1 MFILSK
7 SKSLAS
13 TSLITVVH
21 FNFNTNSS
29 HSFSTKSIGNPFK
42 LLDSTIFRR
51 VRKNRNLTGVYF
63 DSHTAAAT
71 ATATEASTSVPIST
85 DSTSDLNCDTPS
97 YRQNELRLTCTE
109 LDSSG
114 NLNIRHG
121 RFSKSNLCASL
132 GLQARDLRKLDGT
145 LKNQLPS
152 VLIRPRAVLINFDL
166 IRAVIKWDQVTF
178 FNGKHD
184 VSHLQKLLLQ
194 DLQTKLKSSS
204 ASVNSSLPFE
214 FVVIETIFQTTL
226 QGLQDEL
233 DSMGPSIEKHLTI
246 LERFVHWDK
255 LKTMLECKKRVALF
269 HERVSNLRNCI
280 AEVLESDADMAAMYL
295 TAKSSSSNPR
305 PVYAHDEMELLLE
318 SYLKIAE
325 EIVSR
330 VQLLASNI
338 QSTEDIVNI
347 GLVGQRNELL
357 LLELKLGI
365 GTFAASMGAFGASV
379 LGMNLVNGF
388 ERDPNAFWLTLGGLV
403 SISIFA
409 FTSSWRR
416 MLQLIRKY

>member
-1 MFILSK
+1 LNILIFVQGVSAQMVNNVRFFASK
-7 SKSLAS
+7 VLKLP
-13 TSLITVVH
+13 LIPS
-21 FNFNTNSS
+21 FNV
-29 HSFSTKSIGNPFK
+29 FK
-42 LLDSTIFRR
+42 LGKQKQ
-51 VRKNRNLTGVYF
+51 KNKINSFFF
-63 DSHTAAAT
+63 DSRNVSDKLTLESAAT
-71 ATATEASTSVPIST
+71 NQDHLGNVLRHS
-85 DSTSDLNCDTPS
+85 
-97 YRQNELRLTCTE
+97 ELKLICTE
-109 LDSSG
+109 LD
-114 NLNIRHG
+114 RHG
-121 RFSKSNLCASL
+121 YSSLRQGLFSKSSLCSSL

-152 VLIRPRAVLINFDL
+152 ILIRPSAILVNFDSV
-166 IRAVIKWDQVTF
+166 RAVIKWDRVTF
-178 FNGKHD
+178 FDGQE
-184 VSHLQKLLLQ
+184 VSSQVQTILIK
-194 DLQTKLKSSS
+194 DLATKLKTKSS
-204 ASVNSSLPFE
+204 APLPFE
-214 FVVIETIFQTTL
+214 FIAIESILQTTL
-226 QGLQDEL
+226 QALQDEF
-233 DSMGPSIEKHLTI
+233 DNMAPAIEQHLTI

-269 HERVSNLRNCI
+269 HERISSLRNCI

-295 TAKSSSSNPR
+295 TAKSGKSQPR
-305 PVYAHDEMELLLE
+305 PVYAHEEIELLLE

-365 GTFAASMGAFGASV
+365 GTFSASMGGFGASI
-379 LGMNLVNGF
+379 LGMNLINGM
-388 ERDPNAFWLTLGGLV
+388 EGNPQAFFMILTALISV
-403 SISIFA
+403 SLFA

>member
-1 MFILSK
+1 MRAGVSASMVKNVRFFASK
-7 SKSLAS
+7 ALKLP
-13 TSLITVVH
+13 
-21 FNFNTNSS
+21 FNV
-29 HSFSTKSIGNPFK
+29 FK
-42 LLDSTIFRR
+42 LAKQKEANS
-51 VRKNRNLTGVYF
+51 LTSFYF
-63 DSHTAAAT
+63 DSRNVSEKQSLETST
-71 ATATEASTSVPIST
+71 NQDLTSV
-85 DSTSDLNCDTPS
+85 L
-97 YRQNELRLTCTE
+97 RHNELKLICTE
-109 LDSSG
+109 LD
-114 NLNIRHG
+114 RHG
-121 RFSKSNLCASL
+121 HSSLRQGIFSKSSLCSSL

-152 VLIRPRAVLINFDL
+152 ILIRPSAILVNFDSV
-166 IRAVIKWDQVTF
+166 RAVIKCDRVTF
-178 FNGKHD
+178 FNGQEISSQVQAVLIK
-184 VSHLQKLLLQ
+184 
-194 DLQTKLKSSS
+194 DLATKLRTKSSS
-204 ASVNSSLPFE
+204 APLPFE
-214 FVVIETIFQTTL
+214 FIAIETILQTTL
-226 QGLQDEL
+226 QALQDEF
-233 DSMGPSIEKHLTI
+233 DCMAPAIEQHLTI

-269 HERVSNLRNCI
+269 HERISSLRNCI

-295 TAKSSSSNPR
+295 TAKSGNSQPR
-305 PVYAHDEMELLLE
+305 PVYAHEEIELLLE

-365 GTFAASMGAFGASV
+365 GTFSASMGGFGASV
-379 LGMNLVNGF
+379 LGMNLINGM
-388 ERDPNAFWLTLGGLV
+388 EGNPQAFFIILTGLISV
-403 SISIFA
+403 SLFA

>member
-1 MFILSK
+1 MIKNVRFFSSK
-7 SKSLAS
+7 VQKLPAIPLFNVFKQVKQKQKNSL
-13 TSLITVVH
+13 
-21 FNFNTNSS
+21 NS
-29 HSFSTKSIGNPFK
+29 F
-42 LLDSTIFRR
+42 
-51 VRKNRNLTGVYF
+51 YF
-63 DSHTAAAT
+63 DSR
-71 ATATEASTSVPIST
+71 SVSEKQLVMENGT
-85 DSTSDLNCDTPS
+85 NQDLNS
-97 YRQNELRLTCTE
+97 VLRHNELKLICTE
-109 LDSSG
+109 LD
-114 NLNIRHG
+114 RHG
-121 RFSKSNLCASL
+121 HSSLRQGLFSKSSLCSSL

-152 VLIRPRAVLINFDL
+152 ILIRPSAILVNFDYV
-166 IRAVIKWDQVTF
+166 RAVIKCDRVTF
-178 FNGKHD
+178 FNGQEPLSK
-184 VSHLQKLLLQ
+184 VQAILIK
-194 DLQTKLKSSS
+194 DLATKLKTKSS
-204 ASVNSSLPFE
+204 AAAPLPFE
-214 FVVIETIFQTTL
+214 FIAIESILQTTL
-226 QGLQDEL
+226 QALQDEL
-233 DSMGPSIEKHLTI
+233 DRMAPAIEQHLTI

-269 HERVSNLRNCI
+269 HERISSLRNCI

-295 TAKSSSSNPR
+295 TAKSSNSQPR
-305 PVYAHDEMELLLE
+305 PVYAHEEIELLLE

-365 GTFAASMGAFGASV
+365 GTFSASMGGFGASI
-379 LGMNLVNGF
+379 LGMNLVNGM
-388 ERDPNAFWLTLGGLV
+388 EGNPQAFFMILTGLISV
-403 SISIFA
+403 SLFA

>member
-1 MFILSK
+1 MIKNVRFFSSK
-7 SKSLAS
+7 VQKLPAIPLFNVFKQVKQKQKNSL
-13 TSLITVVH
+13 
-21 FNFNTNSS
+21 NS
-29 HSFSTKSIGNPFK
+29 F
-42 LLDSTIFRR
+42 
-51 VRKNRNLTGVYF
+51 YF
-63 DSHTAAAT
+63 DSR
-71 ATATEASTSVPIST
+71 SVSEKQLVMENGT
-85 DSTSDLNCDTPS
+85 NQDLNS
-97 YRQNELRLTCTE
+97 VLRHNELKLICTE
-109 LDSSG
+109 LD
-114 NLNIRHG
+114 RHG
-121 RFSKSNLCASL
+121 HSSLRQGLFSKSSLCSSL

-152 VLIRPRAVLINFDL
+152 ILIRPSAILVNFDYV
-166 IRAVIKWDQVTF
+166 RAVIKCDRVTF
-178 FNGKHD
+178 FNGQEPLSK
-184 VSHLQKLLLQ
+184 VQAILIK
-194 DLQTKLKSSS
+194 DLATKLKTKSS
-204 ASVNSSLPFE
+204 AAAPLPFE
-214 FVVIETIFQTTL
+214 FIAIESILQTTL
-226 QGLQDEL
+226 QALQDEL
-233 DSMGPSIEKHLTI
+233 DRMAPAIEQHLTI

-269 HERVSNLRNCI
+269 HERISSLRNCI

-295 TAKSSSSNPR
+295 TAKSSNSQPR
-305 PVYAHDEMELLLE
+305 PVYAHEEIELLLE

-365 GTFAASMGAFGASV
+365 GTFSASMGGFGASI
-379 LGMNLVNGF
+379 LGMNLVNGM
-388 ERDPNAFWLTLGGLV
+388 EGNPQAFFIILTGLISV
-403 SISIFA
+403 SLFA

>member
-1 MFILSK
+1 MIKNVRFFASKVLKLPSIPPFNVFKQGKQKQKNSLS
-7 SKSLAS
+7 
-13 TSLITVVH
+13 
-21 FNFNTNSS
+21 
-29 HSFSTKSIGNPFK
+29 SF
-42 LLDSTIFRR
+42 
-51 VRKNRNLTGVYF
+51 YF
-63 DSHTAAAT
+63 DSRNVSEKIVMENAT
-71 ATATEASTSVPIST
+71 NQ
-85 DSTSDLNCDTPS
+85 DLNS
-97 YRQNELRLTCTE
+97 VLRHNELKLICTE
-109 LDSSG
+109 LD
-114 NLNIRHG
+114 RHG
-121 RFSKSNLCASL
+121 HSSLRQGLFSKSSLCSSL

-152 VLIRPRAVLINFDL
+152 ILIRPSTILVNFDYV
-166 IRAVIKWDQVTF
+166 RAVIKCDRVTF
-178 FNGKHD
+178 FNGQEASSK
-184 VSHLQKLLLQ
+184 VQTILIK
-194 DLQTKLKSSS
+194 DLSTKLKTKSSS
-204 ASVNSSLPFE
+204 APLPFE
-214 FVVIETIFQTTL
+214 FIAIESILQTTL
-226 QGLQDEL
+226 QALQDEL
-233 DSMGPSIEKHLTI
+233 DRMAPAIEQHLTI

-269 HERVSNLRNCI
+269 HERISSLRNCI

-295 TAKSSSSNPR
+295 TAKSSNSQPR
-305 PVYAHDEMELLLE
+305 PVYAHEEIELLLE

-365 GTFAASMGAFGASV
+365 GTFSASMGGFGASI
-379 LGMNLVNGF
+379 LGMNLVNGM
-388 ERDPNAFWLTLGGLV
+388 EGSPQAFFMILTGLISV
-403 SISIFA
+403 SLIA